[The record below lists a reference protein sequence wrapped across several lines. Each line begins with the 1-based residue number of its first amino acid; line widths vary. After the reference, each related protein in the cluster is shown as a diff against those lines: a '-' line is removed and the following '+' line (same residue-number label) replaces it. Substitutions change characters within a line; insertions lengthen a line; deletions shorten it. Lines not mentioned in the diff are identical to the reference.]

1 MVVVVCYRDADKILS
16 CHHDVNLQVK
26 EEFVP
31 SESSE
36 CSATLKKEVRSR
48 KERIGRRIRIK

>member
-1 MVVVVCYRDADKILS
+1 MCYRDADKILS
-16 CHHDVNLQVK
+16 CHQDVTLQVK
-26 EEFVP
+26 EELVP

-36 CSATLKKEVRSR
+36 YSATLKSEVRSR